1 MWVDFPLF
9 LYICTRYC
17 NEMDTQD
24 SNEKSA
30 KTIGKGTLFLIATI
44 IGLLLGA
51 VVTML
56 VIDLTGYHH
65 PTVVNVIP
73 SDTLASKHGSDTVVK
88 YVIHKYEDR
97 EIQNLAAQDLDSI
110 PADSLLDDLATEDL
124 TMEYDELYM
133 SDLQESGK
141 SVMEDRMLSKVS
153 SRVIYLDQNKQEIA
167 VPEQKPSFVQIQQWT
182 TPIKNKMS
190 YNFSGNVLKIKGLS
204 LDDVKL
210 YNIRNQWLIVSN
222 GRVYPIHP
230 NNQFDKLVESAEY
243 DFLF

>member
-1 MWVDFPLF
+1 
-9 LYICTRYC
+9 
-17 NEMDTQD
+17 MDTQD

-97 EIQNLAAQDLDSI
+97 EMQNLAAQDLDSI
-110 PADSLLDDLATEDL
+110 PVDSLLDPSPVS
-124 TMEYDELYM
+124 YD
-133 SDLQESGK
+133 
-141 SVMEDRMLSKVS
+141 R
-153 SRVIYLDQNKQEIA
+153 SR
-167 VPEQKPSFVQIQQWT
+167 
-182 TPIKNKMS
+182 
-190 YNFSGNVLKIKGLS
+190 
-204 LDDVKL
+204 
-210 YNIRNQWLIVSN
+210 
-222 GRVYPIHP
+222 
-230 NNQFDKLVESAEY
+230 
-243 DFLF
+243 